1 MSEIKII
8 IEGEPVPQGRPRA
21 TRIGKMVRMYDP
33 PKSRKYKQD
42 VAWQTKSQFKGKPL
56 EGALKVHVD
65 IYRQIPK
72 STSVIRTKRKENKE
86 IRPIVRP
93 DLDNYL
99 KSVFDGLDGITWK
112 DDSQIVSLSSEKY
125 YSTNPRVEIK
135 IQELET
141 VGIV

>member
-1 MSEIKII
+1 M
-8 IEGEPVPQGRPRA
+8 RD
-21 TRIGKMVRMYDP
+21 TDN
-33 PKSRKYKQD
+33 SRNYKRS
-42 VAWQTKSQFKGKPL
+42 VAWQAKKQYKGKPF

-72 STSVIRTKRKENKE
+72 STSGIRTERKENKE

-99 KSVFDGLDGITWK
+99 KSVFDGLDGITWG

-125 YSTNPRVEIK
+125 YSTNPRVEITIK
-135 IQELET
+135 EMIT
-141 VGIV
+141 

>member
-1 MSEIKII
+1 MSEIKIT
-8 IEGEPVPQGRPRA
+8 IEGNPVPQGRPRA
-21 TRIGKMVRMYDP
+21 STRGGRVNVYDP
-33 PKSRKYKQD
+33 SNSRNYKQS
-42 VAWQTKSQFKGKPL
+42 VAWQAKKQYKGNPF

-72 STSVIRTKRKENKE
+72 STSGVRTERKENKE

-135 IQELET
+135 IQKLET